1 MSRKPA
7 ADADAWIEPTA
18 TELAMA
24 SLDMA
29 IPSINPPAGLW
40 ARIEADIAA
49 APPIGRA
56 AEPAQVA
63 RAAEA
68 VERYV
73 GGVWR
78 NLGPGVRM
86 KRLWGKRT
94 LLFECEPGAVV
105 PPHRHR
111 TFEHSLILSGD
122 VTSDEGDFHA
132 GDYMGM
138 AAGSMHGA
146 WTTRTG
152 CRVLIQYDDA

>member
-1 MSRKPA
+1 MSRKA
-7 ADADAWIEPTA
+7 ATDADAWIEPTA

-24 SLDMA
+24 GLDMA
-29 IPSINPPAGLW
+29 MPPVDPPAGLW
-40 ARIEADIAA
+40 ARVAADIAA
-49 APPIGRA
+49 APPVGGTAQA
-56 AEPAQVA
+56 AQ
-63 RAAEA
+63 AAEA
-68 VERYV
+68 VERYE

-78 NLGPGVRM
+78 TLSPGVRM

-105 PPHRHR
+105 PAHRHR

-122 VTSDEGDFHA
+122 VTSDEGDFQA

-146 WTTRTG
+146 WTTRGG